1 LFAAR
6 LVFYVLVV
14 VTGRTRWWVVALCG
28 VVAAG
33 LAGSRVGA
41 ETSLFP
47 IPEIVV
53 DPNEGTT
60 LGALGVAVVA
70 DETKRI
76 RRIIAPDVRYNDVFG
91 VYPTFRYFDYPTP
104 NQRFFFSAGKSTK
117 IDEYLELN
125 YGGFDLLQGRLD
137 VDAQFVR
144 DRDSRERF
152 YGIGND
158 TPSSDESNYTGDVF
172 RGQLLGKWH
181 LPDDLLVAAGARVRR
196 VRVHAGGVAGI
207 PYPGDLFSPD
217 EVRGIDGETIVAA
230 NTGLWYDTRDLPD
243 AATEGSLVGANLEV
257 VDTAIGSSVSYQR
270 WSVEG
275 RTFQALREDRRAILA
290 ARAFGEYLNG
300 GARAPFYELNC
311 VGGVNSLRGYGSHRF
326 CDRHRIGTQ
335 IELRFNVYQREV
347 FGVFANLET
356 APFLDVAKVFADS
369 RDSPFRDQHTVPGL
383 AFRAVVRP
391 QVVAYV
397 DLGFANGGVAA
408 FTGIDYPF

>member
-1 LFAAR
+1 M
-6 LVFYVLVV
+6 
-14 VTGRTRWWVVALCG
+14 
-28 VVAAG
+28 VAAG
-33 LAGSRVGA
+33 PAGSRAGA
-41 ETSLFP
+41 VTSFFP
-47 IPEIVV
+47 LPEIVV

-60 LGALGVAVVA
+60 VGALGVVVVA

-104 NQRFFFSAGKSTK
+104 NQRFFLSAGKSTK
-117 IDEYLELN
+117 IDEYVELS
-125 YGGFDLLQGRLD
+125 YAGFDLLEGRCD
-137 VDAQFVR
+137 VDTRLVR

-158 TPSSDESNYTGDVF
+158 TPDSNESNYTGDVY

-181 LPDDLLVAAGARVRR
+181 LPDDLLAAAGARIRR
-196 VRVHAGGVAGI
+196 VRVHQGGVEGI
-207 PYPGDLFSPD
+207 AYPGAVFPAE

-243 AATEGSLVGANLEV
+243 APTEGSLVGGSLEV

-270 WSVEG
+270 WSLEG
-275 RTFQALREDRRAILA
+275 RTFQALRDDRRVILA
-290 ARAFGEYLNG
+290 ARGFAEYLHG
-300 GARAPFYELNC
+300 GEHAPFYELNC

-326 CDRHRIGTQ
+326 CDNHRIGTQ
-335 IELRFNVYQREV
+335 VELRLNVYQREI
-347 FGVFANLET
+347 FGVFANVET

-369 RDSPFRDQHTVPGL
+369 RESPFRDQHAVPGI

-397 DLGFANGGVAA
+397 DLGFADGGVAA